1 MPFTRASEEERD
13 KIIKEILLELPHRES
28 KIDEGLRVVVTGKG
42 GAGKTVLASLLSY
55 RFAEAGYRVLAVDE
69 DPQMNLSMSLGLP
82 EEVTNKIVPLNRQLD
97 YIEEKTGARP
107 GTGWGLFIRLN
118 PNVEDV
124 VERFGIK
131 ISERLTLLVMGTVV
145 QAAVGC
151 TCPENDLLAAVM
163 NYISLQGNEVIV
175 MDTEAGLEQFGRAIS
190 RGFHRSLIISEP
202 TSTSMDVSIRAA
214 ELSRDLK
221 IPYVHLIV
229 NKVRS
234 EKEEQKVLR
243 ILDSSGKGLFHSIVF
258 LPYSEDIYRNEPSV
272 LPMFSH
278 RNTEFMQKFEEAF
291 KRIFENW
298 LIQNNR
304 P

>member
-13 KIIKEILLELPHRES
+13 RIIKEILLELPHRES
-28 KIDEGLRVVVTGKG
+28 KTDEGLRVVVTGKG

-69 DPQMNLSMSLGLP
+69 DPQMNLPMSLGLT
-82 EEVTNKIVPLNRQLD
+82 EEEANRIVPLNRQLD

-131 ISERLTLLVMGTVV
+131 ITEKLTLLVMGTVV

-163 NYISLQGNEVIV
+163 NYISLKRNEVIV

-190 RGFHRSLIISEP
+190 RGFHHSLIISEP
-202 TSTSMDVSIRAA
+202 TLTSMSVSLRAA

-229 NKVRS
+229 NKVKN
-234 EKEEQKVLR
+234 KEDEQKALSLLNSTGR
-243 ILDSSGKGLFHSIVF
+243 KLFHSISF
-258 LPYSEDIYRNEPSV
+258 LPFSEEIYRNEPSV
-272 LPMFSH
+272 LPMLNY
-278 RNTEFMQKFEEAF
+278 RNTEFMLKFEEAF
-291 KRIFENW
+291 KRIFGSW
-298 LIQNNR
+298 LVQNSR
-304 P
+304 S